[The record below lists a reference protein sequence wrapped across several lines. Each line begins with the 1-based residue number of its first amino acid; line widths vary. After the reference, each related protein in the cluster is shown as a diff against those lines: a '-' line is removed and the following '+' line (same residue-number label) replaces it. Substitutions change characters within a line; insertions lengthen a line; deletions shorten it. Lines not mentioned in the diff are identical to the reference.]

1 MTPQQREHLETR
13 LRQERDRILANLNAF
28 DRRSRISPREG
39 GGDLS
44 AYPFHM
50 ADAGT
55 DAIDQEMDFAVAES
69 ERRTLAD
76 IDEALRLLIEEPE
89 RYGRCDD
96 CGREIPFERLD
107 LIPWARSCKD
117 GPHGAVATTP

>member
-1 MTPQQREHLETR
+1 MTRQQRDHLETR

-28 DRRSRISPREG
+28 DQRSRVSPREG
-39 GGDLS
+39 DGDLS

-107 LIPWARSCKD
+107 LIPWARSCD
-117 GPHGAVATTP
+117 HGAHGAAGTRR

>member
-1 MTPQQREHLETR
+1 MTQRQRDHLEQR
-13 LRQERDRILANLNAF
+13 LRQERDRMLANLNAF
-28 DRRSRISPREG
+28 DERSRVSPRDG
-39 GGDLS
+39 DGDLS

-55 DAIDQEMDFAVAES
+55 DAIDQEVDFVVAER
-69 ERRTLAD
+69 ERQTLAE

-107 LIPWARSCKD
+107 LIPWTRNCDHATRD
-117 GPHGAVATTP
+117 AAAPGP